1 RRLIRRCAYLKYV
14 EARLGDRT
22 LATDEILRDGFCL
35 NMLDTPLCP
44 LKVVTN
50 LQEAGRDEAAHAR
63 EGCVQHAEL
72 GRRGGRARRP
82 ASAQSSAAREAE
94 RVKLGQ
100 RVELGGERGRPAR
113 ERGAAAVREGW
124 IRCYR

>member
-1 RRLIRRCAYLKYV
+1 
-14 EARLGDRT
+14 
-22 LATDEILRDGFCL
+22 
-35 NMLDTPLCP
+35 MLDTPLCP

-63 EGCVQHAEL
+63 EGCIQHAEL
-72 GRRGGRARRP
+72 GRRARRP

-100 RVELGGERGRPAR
+100 RVELGGERGGTRGARRRERPAGAG
-113 ERGAAAVREGW
+113 ERRSGGAGGMDSLL
-124 IRCYR
+124 